1 MRKNN
6 VNISFYLIQTF
17 GGNIW
22 PSNYCWS
29 HHKVGHFCPK
39 MRLKE
44 TGKNLGRIWQ
54 RKFHLQARF
63 SIEIHFYFQTLRLSC
78 STFCL
83 LLKKI
88 LKKLPAF
95 SVTDPRF
102 QNNNIFFFKKA
113 SKKYSICYYMY
124 GFFQTFKLYLSIK
137 YIFLNN
143 LMYQSN
149 NKLIFLQENCQYGFK
164 ISKSISVPAKAV
176 KSDVSRDIQYF
187 QNMPFS
193 IQLFSYIFSLVWYLI
208 IKREGYQIVNCIRFY
223 K

>member
-44 TGKNLGRIWQ
+44 TGKNLGRIWLM
-54 RKFHLQARF
+54 KFHLQARF
-63 SIEIHFYFQTLRLSC
+63 SIEIHFYFQTLRLNC

-83 LLKKI
+83 L

-102 QNNNIFFFKKA
+102 QNNNLFFL
-113 SKKYSICYYMY
+113 SKKPQGSIQYICYYMN
-124 GFFQTFKLYLSIK
+124 GFFNVFTVLKHKTHF
-137 YIFLNN
+137 N
-143 LMYQSN
+143 
-149 NKLIFLQENCQYGFK
+149 E
-164 ISKSISVPAKAV
+164 
-176 KSDVSRDIQYF
+176 
-187 QNMPFS
+187 
-193 IQLFSYIFSLVWYLI
+193 
-208 IKREGYQIVNCIRFY
+208 
-223 K
+223 